1 MDYDT
6 YIEEVTDKEENL
18 EEDGWFSTIFKKRK
32 MSSVE
37 NEIKRYLLEDVADRK
52 ENLLE
57 YWRLKSAIFPSLAS
71 MAKVYLA
78 IPSTSTPPERAFS
91 NGHFIV
97 HHTRCSLSAE
107 KIRAL
112 LCLNNWFRQNFIQ
125 FCLFFI

>member
-6 YIEEVTDKEENL
+6 YIREVTDEGENL

-52 ENLLE
+52 ENPLE

-78 IPSTSTPPERAFS
+78 IPSTSTPSERAFF
-91 NGHFIV
+91 NGRLIV
-97 HHTRCSLSAE
+97 HHTLCSLSAE

-112 LCLNNWFRQNFIQ
+112 MCLNNVFRQNFI
-125 FCLFFI
+125 

>member
-6 YIEEVTDKEENL
+6 YIREVTDEGENL

-91 NGHFIV
+91 NGHLIV
-97 HHTRCSLSAE
+97 LLKFHTILSFFHIRQERCNNKYFRLLILS
-107 KIRAL
+107 
-112 LCLNNWFRQNFIQ
+112 
-125 FCLFFI
+125 